1 MAEEAE
7 VPTKEDFQEALENDK
22 SDIVDEAVDNE
33 EVQEFSEIEQK
44 AIDMGWNPEGVEGKK
59 NLTPDEFVDR
69 KALYDDLH
77 SLKRQNKQ
85 LRGDIDNI
93 NRYQEDIR
101 ADERKKVIEELKTQK
116 KEALDD
122 GDHDR
127 VIEIDEQLADERDKV
142 KTEKTTTQN
151 NEDFDDWVTSNSWYQ
166 DDKELREEAD
176 IYGEVYWTK
185 NKTKT
190 RDEVYKA
197 VEAHI
202 KRTFKD
208 KFQNGNRDKAAA
220 VEPSKGVPR
229 AKGKKAKQ
237 TAKDLPS
244 DARSV
249 MRTILRTTKMTEEEY
264 LKQYFAM
271 NGEG

>member
-7 VPTKEDFQEALENDK
+7 VQEPTKEDFQEALA
-22 SDIVDEAVDNE
+22 SDEGIEDVVE
-33 EVQEFSEIEQK
+33 EVAEVSEVEQK
-44 AIDMGWNPEGVEGKK
+44 AIDMGWNPEGVDGKK
-59 NLTPDEFVDR
+59 NLSPEEFVDR

-93 NRYQEDIR
+93 NKYQEDIR
-101 ADERKKVIEELKTQK
+101 ADERKKVVEELKTQK

-122 GDHDR
+122 DDHDR
-127 VIEIDEQLADERDKV
+127 VVQIDEQLADERDKA
-142 KTEKTTTQN
+142 KEEKATPQT
-151 NEDFDDWVTSNSWYQ
+151 NEDFDEWVTSNSWYQ

-185 NKTKT
+185 NPTKS

-197 VEAHI
+197 VATHI
-202 KRTFKD
+202 KRSFKD
-208 KFQNGNRDKAAA
+208 KFENSNRKKPAA
-220 VEPSKGVPR
+220 VEPSGSTPR
-229 AKGKKAKQ
+229 GKGKKAKH

-244 DARSV
+244 EARSV
-249 MRTILRTTKMTEEEY
+249 MKTILRTTSMSEEDY
-264 LKQYFAM
+264 VKQYFAM
-271 NGEG
+271 NGEA